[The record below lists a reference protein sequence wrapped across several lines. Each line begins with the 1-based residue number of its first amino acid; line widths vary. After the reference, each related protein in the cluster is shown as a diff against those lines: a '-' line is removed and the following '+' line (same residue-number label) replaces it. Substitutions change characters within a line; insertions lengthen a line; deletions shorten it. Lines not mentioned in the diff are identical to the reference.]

1 MKKLAAFVSLSAATL
16 AVLYVIIA
24 APFAQAAVKPQEVVF
39 STGQSGLLTPSI
51 PIELLAVAVT
61 TTTQGVVVPKVVVM
75 AASDGTE
82 DAPTLTTDGL
92 DLTGLS
98 GVTVMLKT
106 SGNATAG
113 GTLQCYV
120 MNPETNSWYR
130 VADLDLTA
138 TATTLQSWPGIWVP
152 VARGRVTWIPNGI
165 GSVVTTVYL
174 IGQEK

>member
-1 MKKLAAFVSLSAATL
+1 MKKIALFAALTF
-16 AVLYVIIA
+16 A
-24 APFAQAAVKPQEVVF
+24 APAFAEQPMVASHITAMERLALSFNAQM
-39 STGQSGLLTPSI
+39 L
-51 PIELLAVAVT
+51 IEPLAYSVT

-75 AASDGTE
+75 QAGDGTE
-82 DAPTLTTDGL
+82 DAPAAVTDGL

-98 GVTVMLKT
+98 GVTVMMKT

-113 GTLQCYV
+113 GTLQAYV
-120 MNPETNSWYR
+120 MNPETSAWYR

-138 TATTLQSWPGIWVP
+138 TATTVQSWPGIWVP